1 MLGVSQELEK
11 CPLDGILPLENLQQW
26 NLAFPTN
33 RSQTSLNGSSQ
44 DEKCQQ

>member
-26 NLAFPTN
+26 NLAFPILIDHK
-33 RSQTSLNGSSQ
+33 QV
-44 DEKCQQ
+44 